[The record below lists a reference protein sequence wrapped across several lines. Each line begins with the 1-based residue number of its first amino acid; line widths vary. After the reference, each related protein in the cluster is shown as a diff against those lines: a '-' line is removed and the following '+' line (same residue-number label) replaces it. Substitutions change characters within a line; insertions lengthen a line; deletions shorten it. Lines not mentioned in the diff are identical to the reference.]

1 MVLLNLSFL
10 AAAAEI
16 RSIFTFHYGS
26 IKSGLT
32 PAAIKG
38 PTNFTFQYGSIKSY
52 EKTDAR
58 INGASL
64 HSSMVLLNHIFFYIV
79 YG

>member
-38 PTNFTFQYGSIKSY
+38 PTNFTFHYGSIKSVNRPAN
-52 EKTDAR
+52 EVFNKA
-58 INGASL
+58 L
-64 HSSMVLLNHIFFYIV
+64 HSTMVLLNRTS
-79 YG
+79 